1 VKTDAYNNKQYFEI
15 RKVLDSRNTKAAVII
30 LPNPIRDEVTSFI
43 NLNKAQ
49 RVVITI
55 TDMSGKQLKTKT
67 AFYAEGN
74 TGITIRTEDLPKG
87 IYFLKTAGDDFSDV
101 QKVIKQ

>member
-1 VKTDAYNNKQYFEI
+1 
-15 RKVLDSRNTKAAVII
+15 VLDSRNTKAAVII